1 MVRTQILLRT
11 EQHRAIKARA
21 HRKGI
26 SMAEALRNLVD
37 EALHEEES
45 TSRVGDP
52 LSVAGKY
59 SSGRRDISLRHDEY
73 LEADFRK

>member
-1 MVRTQILLRT
+1 MVRTQVLLRP
-11 EQHRAIKARA
+11 EQHRALKEMG

-26 SMAEALRNLVD
+26 SMAEVLRILVD

-45 TSRVGDP
+45 PSRGEDP
-52 LSVAGKY
+52 LGVAGKY
-59 SSGRRDISLRHDEY
+59 SSGRRDISVRHDEY